1 MRSGLWWL
9 GVTLFGF
16 LAMSGLAVIVIGMFD
31 DDPRILVFGLLGM
44 VPGAAGALALI
55 LIDPPSGLAEAVR
68 PCPRCNQSISRG
80 ATVCG
85 ECGRALMG
93 IDPLSRFA
101 ARSMVGATEDRPC
114 PDCGR
119 AFRLERFTTRKSAL
133 PGQIRCKRCGAIS
146 HGKERGDEP
155 ATPAEGQ

>member
-1 MRSGLWWL
+1 MRSARWWL
-9 GVTLFGF
+9 GITLFGC
-16 LAMSGLAVIVIGMFD
+16 LAMVGLVVMVIGTFG
-31 DDPRILVFGLLGM
+31 DDPMILVFGLLGM
-44 VPGAAGALALI
+44 VPGAVGLLALI

-68 PCPRCNQSISRG
+68 PCPGCKQPIPRG

-101 ARSMVGATEDRPC
+101 ARSMVGTTEDGPC

-119 AFRLERFTTRKSAL
+119 AFRLERFATRKSAL
-133 PGQIRCKRCGAIS
+133 PGQMRCVRCGAIS
-146 HGKERGDEP
+146 HGQERGDEP
-155 ATPAEGQ
+155 LTSTKDQ